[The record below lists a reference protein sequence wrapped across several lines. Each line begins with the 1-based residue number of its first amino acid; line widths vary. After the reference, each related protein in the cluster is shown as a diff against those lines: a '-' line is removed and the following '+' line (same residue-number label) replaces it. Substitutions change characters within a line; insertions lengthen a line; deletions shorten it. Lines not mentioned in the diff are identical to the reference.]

1 MGRTGLPARPQ
12 NVFRAIILC
21 RRFATVLSGKT
32 ALPRSQALSTISND
46 QLNIKSTNR
55 IADGP
60 GDPSYGQITMPRRF
74 WTRWLKRLAFVAA
87 SVLLL
92 AYAGFCCI
100 WYAYPFPVAQI
111 DQQPVSPLVTDRSG
125 KTLLYLVS
133 ETDQWRQPVAL
144 EKISPWLI
152 QATLAAEDARFRE
165 HRGVDYSAFVRA
177 MCQNVAH
184 AKVVSGASTLT
195 MQVCR
200 QLDRQPRTLSAKLW
214 QVLRAW
220 QLEQLRSKD
229 QILEA
234 YLNLA
239 PYGGNVLGAE
249 AAAQWF
255 YGKHATDLSLG
266 EASLLA
272 GLPQSPNRFRPDRHP
287 NEARIRRQFVLRRM
301 QELGMITASQSTAAA
316 AEPLPTTSTR
326 RTSSAPHAAWLALHK
341 RPLGGRTTIDLTRQQ
356 AVESAVAEQ
365 VPHWPAGT
373 DAAVC
378 VIEIASSD
386 IVAWVGSADPSDPRD
401 GQVNGGLAKRSPG
414 SALKPFLYAAA
425 FQTRRLGPESR
436 VYDGP
441 LERAGWSPENFDKT
455 FSGEIPAAE
464 ALRRSL
470 NVPAIL
476 IAEQVGLARCVGTL
490 SAAGVTLPSNAAQRG
505 GLALAVGG
513 IEVNLLDLTSAY
525 AMLGRGG
532 ISRRP
537 RLFLDDSSPTEH
549 ALDADVCAA
558 VTDILSAR
566 HRRPKG
572 WESLPESQLPRCM
585 WKTGTSSGH
594 RDAWALGHN
603 GRYAIGVWVGR
614 FSGAGHVGYVGLEA
628 AEPLLGKLFA
638 APEFREQQH
647 PCPPAS
653 WVVTRPYSLTQP
665 AAAPLRITTPTRGD
679 IFLSA
684 AGPVVINPTT
694 NREADARWFLNGRL
708 VAERRLEPL
717 ELNPG
722 RYELR
727 CVDAQGQASAVEF
740 SVQGISQ

>member
-1 MGRTGLPARPQ
+1 
-12 NVFRAIILC
+12 
-21 RRFATVLSGKT
+21 
-32 ALPRSQALSTISND
+32 
-46 QLNIKSTNR
+46 
-55 IADGP
+55 
-60 GDPSYGQITMPRRF
+60 MPRKL
-74 WTRWLKRLAFVAA
+74 WTRWLKRLALGTVGML
-87 SVLLL
+87 VL
-92 AYAGFCCI
+92 AYAGFCYI
-100 WYAYPFPVAQI
+100 WYACPFPVAQF
-111 DQQPVSPLVTDRSG
+111 DQQPVSPLVTDRAG
-125 KTLLYLVS
+125 QTLLYLVS

-177 MCQNVAH
+177 ICQNVAH

-200 QLDRQPRTLSAKLW
+200 QLDRQPRTVSAKLW

-255 YGKHATDLSLG
+255 YGKHAVDLSLG
-266 EASLLA
+266 EAALLA

-287 NEARIRRQFVLRRM
+287 NAARIRRQFVLRRM
-301 QELGMITASQSTAAA
+301 RELGMITTSQSTAADT
-316 AEPLPTTSTR
+316 EPLPSGATR
-326 RTSSAPHAAWLALHK
+326 RISSAPHAAWLALQK
-341 RPLGGRTTIDLTRQQ
+341 RPLGGRTTIDLTKQQ
-356 AVESAVAEQ
+356 AVEAAVAQQ
-365 VPHWPAGT
+365 VSHWPAGT
-373 DAAVC
+373 DTAVC
-378 VIEIASSD
+378 VIEIATGD
-386 IVAWVGSADPSDPRD
+386 IVAWIGSADPNDPRD

-425 FQTRRLGPESR
+425 FQTRRLGPDSP

-455 FSGEIPAAE
+455 FSGEVPAAE

-476 IAEQVGLARCVGTL
+476 IAEQVGLSRCVGTL
-490 SAAGVTLPSNAAQRG
+490 SAAGVALPSNAAQRG

-513 IEVNLLDLTSAY
+513 IEVNLLDLTAAY

-532 ISRRP
+532 TAQRP
-537 RLFLDDSSPTEH
+537 RLFLDETPPTEK
-549 ALDADVCAA
+549 ALDADVCA
-558 VTDILSAR
+558 VLTEVLSTR

-572 WESLPESQLPRCM
+572 WETLPESQLPWCM

-614 FSGAGHVGYVGLEA
+614 FSGAGHVSYVGLEA

-638 APEFREQQH
+638 APEFRELRH
-647 PCPPAS
+647 PTSPNS
-653 WVVTRPYSLTQP
+653 WVVSRPFKLTQP
-665 AAAPLRITTPTRGD
+665 TAAPLRITTPARGD

-684 AGPVVINPTT
+684 AGPVVVKPAT
-694 NREADARWFLNGRL
+694 NREGDARWFLNGRL
-708 VAERRLEPL
+708 VAERRPEPL
-717 ELNPG
+717 NLTPG

-727 CVDAQGQASAVEF
+727 CVDPEGHSSAVEF
-740 SVQGISQ
+740 SVQAISQ

>member
-1 MGRTGLPARPQ
+1 M
-12 NVFRAIILC
+12 
-21 RRFATVLSGKT
+21 
-32 ALPRSQALSTISND
+32 
-46 QLNIKSTNR
+46 
-55 IADGP
+55 
-60 GDPSYGQITMPRRF
+60 
-74 WTRWLKRLAFVAA
+74 
-87 SVLLL
+87 
-92 AYAGFCCI
+92 
-100 WYAYPFPVAQI
+100 
-111 DQQPVSPLVTDRSG
+111 
-125 KTLLYLVS
+125 LYLVGDN
-133 ETDQWRQPVAL
+133 DQWRQPVPL

-165 HRGVDYSAFVRA
+165 HSGLDYSALVRA
-177 MCQNVAH
+177 MSQNIAH
-184 AKVVSGASTLT
+184 LKIVSGASTLT

-200 QLDRQPRTLSAKLW
+200 QLDRKPRTLTAKLW

-220 QLEQLRSKD
+220 QLERLRSKD

-266 EASLLA
+266 EAALLA

-287 NEARIRRQFVLRRM
+287 TEARIRRQFVLRRM
-301 QELGMITASQSTAAA
+301 RELDMITAAQAEAAA
-316 AEPLPTTSTR
+316 AEPLPATSTR
-326 RTSSAPHAAWLALHK
+326 RISSAPHAAWLALQK
-341 RPLGGRTTIDLTRQQ
+341 RPRGGRTTIDLTMQRT
-356 AVESAVAEQ
+356 VEAAVAQ
-365 VPHWPAGT
+365 QIPLWPTGT
-373 DAAVC
+373 DTAVC
-378 VIEIASSD
+378 VLDIASSD
-386 IVAWVGSADPSDPRD
+386 IVAWVGSADPQDPRD

-425 FQTRRLGPESR
+425 FQTRRLGPDSR

-455 FSGEIPAAE
+455 FTGEIAAAE

-476 IAEQVGLARCVGTL
+476 VAEQVGLSRCVGTL
-490 SAAGVTLPSNAAQRG
+490 AAAGVTLPSNAAQRG

-513 IEVNLLDLTSAY
+513 IEVSLLDLTAAY
-525 AMLGRGG
+525 ATLGRGG
-532 ISRRP
+532 VAQRP
-537 RLFLDDSSPTEH
+537 RLFLDETSPAEQ

-558 VTDILSAR
+558 ISDILSVR
-566 HRRPKG
+566 HRRPRG
-572 WESLPESQLPRCM
+572 WEQLSDSQLPWCM

-614 FSGAGHVGYVGLEA
+614 FSGAGHVDYVGQEA
-628 AEPLLGKLFA
+628 AEPLLARLFA
-638 APEFREQQH
+638 TPEFRQLRH
-647 PCPPAS
+647 PSPS
-653 WVVTRPYSLTQP
+653 TTWTVSRPYTLTQP
-665 AAAPLRITTPTRGD
+665 ATAPLRITTPTRGD

-684 AGPVVINPTT
+684 SGPVVIRPAT
-694 NREADARWFLNGRL
+694 NREGEARWFLNGRL
-708 VAERRLEPL
+708 IAEHRPEPL
-717 ELNPG
+717 HLQPG

-727 CVDAQGQASAVEF
+727 CVDPAGQASAVEF
-740 SVQGISQ
+740 SVQGISR